1 MTRFRSNQES
11 AFLIENQPS
20 KFQCILTWN
29 QGDNVDVNR
38 NKITWRGPNPVAA
51 EDIDFTGQN
60 ANAIITVEESKTAHQ
75 LFLT

>member
-20 KFQCILTWN
+20 KFQCILTWD
-29 QGDNVDVNR
+29 QRDNVDLNTI
-38 NKITWRGPNPVAA
+38 KITWRGPNPVADK
-51 EDIDFTGQN
+51 DIDFTGEN
-60 ANAIITVEESKTAHQ
+60 ANATITVEESKTAHQ